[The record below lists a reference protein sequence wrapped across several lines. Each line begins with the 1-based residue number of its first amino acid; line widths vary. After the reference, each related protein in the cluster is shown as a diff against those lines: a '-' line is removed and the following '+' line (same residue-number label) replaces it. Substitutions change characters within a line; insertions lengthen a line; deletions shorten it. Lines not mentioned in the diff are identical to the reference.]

1 MTKRMFEFEEYIMEE
16 MVKQVP
22 HRHVIFC
29 LPKILRGGF
38 MRNRAYLNEL
48 SRIAWMSIK
57 EFMQETLNRQGV
69 PGGIEQIQ
77 THGNM
82 LNIHPHILC

>member
-1 MTKRMFEFEEYIMEE
+1 
-16 MVKQVP
+16 
-22 HRHVIFC
+22 
-29 LPKILRGGF
+29 

-82 LNIHPHILC
+82 LNIHPHIHGLFTDGLFEENGVFYCMPEYTGKGV